1 MFLLDKDQ
9 KNHEKHENQT
19 PPWKR
24 RDEMPRG
31 IYLHC
36 GEYSWWELQAHQ
48 EREGGR
54 PSQDPLQL
62 WVDQ

>member
-24 RDEMPRG
+24 RDEMPGG
-31 IYLHC
+31 ISRNRW
-36 GEYSWWELQAHQ
+36 EYSWRELQAHQ

-54 PSQDPLQL
+54 PSWNPLQL
-62 WVDQ
+62 WVD